1 MTTGTKRLSVRAE
14 GRWLLAV
21 AAIALALMLLLSGC
35 AQDAG
40 PGIATASGNQG
51 ATPASANPAPAAVD
65 PADAAL
71 AYARCIRANG
81 YPEWPDPDGEG
92 QFMITRGSGGGFN
105 DPRRVA
111 AMEACQDLR
120 PPGSGTAGVGG
131 SPGMP
136 GGGDEETRLAFAQ
149 CMRENG
155 VPDFPDPSPSAGGR
169 VIIGSGAGI
178 DGNDPRFQAAMRTC
192 APVLAGETP

>member
-1 MTTGTKRLSVRAE
+1 MMTGTRRPSDRAG
-14 GRWLLAV
+14 GRRLLAL
-21 AAIALALMLLLSGC
+21 AAAGLAMMFMLAGC

-51 ATPASANPAPAAVD
+51 AAPASANPAPAAVD
-65 PADAAL
+65 PVDAAL

-81 YPEWPDPDGEG
+81 YPDWPDPDGEG

-120 PPGSGTAGVGG
+120 PAGTGMSAGVGG
-131 SPGMP
+131 LGAQ
-136 GGGDEETRLAFAQ
+136 GGADEETRLVFAQ

-178 DGNDPRFQAAMRTC
+178 DANDPRFQAAMRTC
-192 APVLAGETP
+192 APVLAGEAR